1 MYTQVG
7 NARARFL
14 SAEFFRTKICSGLLL
29 AYPAGD
35 GIAIVLRSVPPNRP
49 RVRLLQSEVG
59 RGDLCDSSNFRSV
72 LEIPIAVSLLEPL
85 VV

>member
-14 SAEFFRTKICSGLLL
+14 SAEFFRTKMCSGLLL

-35 GIAIVLRSVPPNRP
+35 GIAIILRSVPLNRL

-59 RGDLCDSSNFRSV
+59 RGLCASSNFRSV